1 MAGGICSSDGKGLK
15 ARGARNTTGKAGLAV
30 DFAGAEGKHVCVF
43 RGILI
48 PRSVLMG
55 ALLSSVVAHADF
67 PGSLHT
73 VEFDSPPISYSD
85 AEIGGPMVE
94 LQNKLASGEIKLE
107 HHPRYGY
114 LPAVL
119 KALNVPAASQLLV
132 FSKTSTHRQ
141 MIYTNVPRAI
151 YFNDDVYVG
160 WTPGANLLELSS
172 VDPRNG
178 GVFHGLDQ
186 AQSDFPLILRN
197 DKCLECHVGSK
208 TMGVPGHLV
217 RSFHNSANGWP
228 NDASG
233 YPRISHNAKY
243 KDRWGGWYIT
253 GSMANNPTRANLIN
267 PSEVELRKTDPGHR
281 QNLTDLGEF
290 FDTGGYLSPHSDMV
304 AMLVLEHQTHVHNF
318 ITRLNY
324 EARIFQTQYGHIR
337 YLESPIEYF
346 VRHLLFMDEPP
357 LPGAVEGTSGFAKEF
372 EARGPKDSRG
382 RSLREFDLKTRL
394 FKHPCSFLIYSDAF
408 DGMVEPLKKR
418 VYERLFEVLSGKDK
432 SGGFEALPPGRSRA
446 ILEILRETKP
456 ELPDYW
462 RTPDAENTG
471 Q

>member
-1 MAGGICSSDGKGLK
+1 MNVRFLLAALTLGL
-15 ARGARNTTGKAGLAV
+15 GLV
-30 DFAGAEGKHVCVF
+30 TF
-43 RGILI
+43 
-48 PRSVLMG
+48 
-55 ALLSSVVAHADF
+55 ADF

-73 VEFDSPPISYSD
+73 VDYDSPPISYSD

-94 LQNKLASGEIKLE
+94 LQTRLEKGEIKLE

-119 KALNVPAASQLLV
+119 KALDVPVSSQLLV

-160 WTPGANLLELSS
+160 WTPGADLLELSS

-186 AQSDFPLILRN
+186 FKSEHPLLLRN

-217 RSFHNSANGWP
+217 RSFHNLPNGWP
-228 NDASG
+228 NDGSG

-243 KDRWGGWYIT
+243 EDRWGGWYIT
-253 GSMANNPTRANLIN
+253 GSMPNNPTRANLIN
-267 PSEVELRKTDPGHR
+267 PSEVALRKADPNHR
-281 QNLTDLGEF
+281 QNLDKLDDF

-324 EARIFQTQYGHIR
+324 DARIFQAQYGHIR
-337 YLESPIEYF
+337 YMESPINYF
-346 VRHLLFMDEPP
+346 IRHLLFVDEPP
-357 LPGAVEGTSGFAKEF
+357 LPGPVKGTSEFAKEF
-372 EARGPKDSRG
+372 QERGPNDSQG
-382 RSLREFDLKTRL
+382 RSLRELDLKTRL
-394 FKHPCSFLIYSDAF
+394 FKYPCSFLIHSDAF
-408 DGMVEPLKKR
+408 DGMMAPLKKR
-418 VYERLFEVLSGKDK
+418 VYERLFEALTGKDE
-432 SGGFEALPPGRSRA
+432 SGDFDGIPPGRRRDV
-446 ILEILRETKP
+446 LEILRATKKDLP
-456 ELPDYW
+456 EYWKADGTGEQRREGPD
-462 RTPDAENTG
+462 
-471 Q
+471 QLK